1 MKAVICH
8 APEDLRIDT
17 LPEEQPG
24 PGQLQVRVAFGGIC
38 GSDLHYYQHG
48 GFGTVRIREPM
59 ALGHEISG
67 VVSALG
73 EGVQGFELGQRVAIS
88 PSRPCFQCRFCH
100 FGQHNQCLEMRFFG
114 SAMRFPHIQGA
125 FREKLVI
132 ETHQAH
138 PLRPGVSLAIAAL
151 AEPLSVGLHAINR
164 AGSVFGKQVLVTGTG
179 PIGALLIAGL
189 RRAGAARIVAADLS
203 DNALAC
209 ARALGADETLNLARE
224 PEALAPYARDKGQF
238 DLMFEASGS
247 DRALRAGLEVV
258 APRGV
263 IVSVGMGGDASLPM
277 TPLVAKELELRG
289 TFRFH
294 PEFAVAVRFIN
305 EGLVDLRPV
314 ISHIVGVG
322 DAVSA
327 FQLAADK
334 TQAMKV
340 QLDFGVEPAGL

>member
-1 MKAVICH
+1 MKALICH
-8 APEDLRIDT
+8 APEDLRIETQD
-17 LPEEQPG
+17 EELPG

-48 GFGTVRIREPM
+48 GFGTVRLKEPM
-59 ALGHEISG
+59 ALGHEVSG
-67 VVSALG
+67 VVSAIG
-73 EGVQGFELGQRVAIS
+73 AGVEGFSLGQRVAIS
-88 PSRPCFQCRFCH
+88 PSRPCFQCRYCQL
-100 FGQHNQCLEMRFFG
+100 GQHNHCLDMRFFG

-132 ETHQAH
+132 ESHQAH
-138 PLRPGVSLAIAAL
+138 ALRPGVSLAIAAL

-209 ARALGADETLNLARE
+209 ARALGADETLNLASQ
-224 PEALAPYARDKGQF
+224 PDALAPYAKDKGQF
-238 DLMFEASGS
+238 DILFEASGS
-247 DRALRAGLEVV
+247 DRALRAGLDVV

-277 TPLVAKELELRG
+277 TQLVAKELELRG

-314 ISHIVGVG
+314 ISHVVKVE
-322 DAVSA
+322 DAVRA
-327 FQLAADK
+327 FQLASDK
-334 TQAMKV
+334 KQAMKV
-340 QLDFGVEPAGL
+340 QIDFGLEPAGL

>member
-1 MKAVICH
+1 MKALIIH
-8 APEDLRIDT
+8 APEDLRIDAMD
-17 LPEEQPG
+17 EEQPG

-48 GFGTVRIREPM
+48 GFGTVRLQEPM
-59 ALGHEISG
+59 ALGHEVSG

-73 EGVQGFELGQRVAIS
+73 AGVEGFSIGQRVAIS
-88 PSRPCFQCRFCH
+88 PSRPCFQCRYCQL
-100 FGQHNQCLEMRFFG
+100 GQHNQCLDMRFFG

-132 ETHQAH
+132 QSHQAH
-138 PLRPGVSLAIAAL
+138 PLRPGVSLALAAL

-203 DNALAC
+203 ETALAC
-209 ARALGADETLNLARE
+209 AKAMGADETIHLASH
-224 PEALAPYARDKGQF
+224 PEGLAPYARDKGQF
-238 DLMFEASGS
+238 DVMFEASGS
-247 DRALRAGLEVV
+247 DRALRTGLDVV

-263 IVSVGMGGDASLPM
+263 IVSVGMGPDASLPM

-294 PEFAVAVRFIN
+294 PEFAVAVQFIN

-314 ISHIVGVG
+314 ISHVVDVN
-322 DAVSA
+322 DAVQA
-327 FQLAADK
+327 FKLASDK
-334 TQAMKV
+334 KRAMKV
-340 QLDFGVEPAGL
+340 QIDFGVEPAGL

>member
-1 MKAVICH
+1 MKALICH
-8 APEDLRIDT
+8 APEDLRIDAQD
-17 LPEEQPG
+17 EELPG

-38 GSDLHYYQHG
+38 GSDLHYFQHG
-48 GFGTVRIREPM
+48 GFGTVRLKEPM
-59 ALGHEISG
+59 ALGHEVSG

-73 EGVQGFELGQRVAIS
+73 AGVEGFSVGQRVAIS
-88 PSRPCFQCRFCH
+88 PSRPCFQCRYCQL
-100 FGQHNQCLEMRFFG
+100 GQHNHCLDMRFFG

-132 ETHQAH
+132 ESHQAH
-138 PLRPGVSLAIAAL
+138 ALRPGVSLAIAAL

-203 DNALAC
+203 DSALAC
-209 ARALGADETLNLARE
+209 ARALGADETLNLASQ
-224 PEALAPYARDKGQF
+224 PDALAPYAREKGQF
-238 DLMFEASGS
+238 DILFEASGS
-247 DRALRAGLEVV
+247 ERALRSGLDVV

-263 IVSVGMGGDASLPM
+263 IVSVGMGGDVSLPM
-277 TPLVAKELELRG
+277 TQLVAKELELRG

-294 PEFAVAVRFIN
+294 PEFAVAVGFIN

-314 ISHIVGVG
+314 ISHVLQVD
-322 DAVSA
+322 DAVQA
-327 FQLAADK
+327 FRLAADK
-334 TQAMKV
+334 KQAMKV
-340 QLDFGVEPAGL
+340 QIDFGVEPAGI

>member
-17 LPEEQPG
+17 QEEEQPG

-48 GFGTVRIREPM
+48 GFGTVRIKEPM
-59 ALGHEISG
+59 ALGHEVSG
-67 VVSALG
+67 VVSAIG
-73 EGVQGFELGQRVAIS
+73 AGVEGFSVGQRVAIS
-88 PSRPCFQCRFCH
+88 PSRPCFKCRYCQL
-100 FGQHNQCLEMRFFG
+100 GQHNQCLDMRFFG

-132 ETHQAH
+132 ESHQAH
-138 PLRPGVSLAIAAL
+138 GLRAGVSLAIAAL

-164 AGSVFGKQVLVTGTG
+164 AGCVFGKQVLVTGTG

-209 ARALGADETLNLARE
+209 ARALGADETFNLARE
-224 PEALAPYARDKGQF
+224 PEALAPYAKDKGQF
-238 DLMFEASGS
+238 DIMFEASGS

-277 TPLVAKELELRG
+277 TALVAKELELRG

-314 ISHIVGVG
+314 ISHVVKV
-322 DAVSA
+322 DEAVQA
-327 FQLAADK
+327 FQLAGDK
-334 TQAMKV
+334 TRAMKV
-340 QLDFGVEPAGL
+340 QIDFGVEAAGI

>member
-17 LPEEQPG
+17 QQEEQPG

-48 GFGTVRIREPM
+48 GFGAVRIKEPM
-59 ALGHEISG
+59 ALGHEVSG
-67 VVSALG
+67 VVSG
-73 EGVQGFELGQRVAIS
+73 IGVGVEGFAVGQRVAIS
-88 PSRPCFQCRFCH
+88 PSRPCFKCRYCQL
-100 FGQHNQCLEMRFFG
+100 GQHNQCLDMRFFG

-132 ETHQAH
+132 EAHQAH
-138 PLRPGVSLAIAAL
+138 ALRPGVSLAIAAL

-209 ARALGADETLNLARE
+209 ARALGADETLNLARD
-224 PEALAPYARDKGQF
+224 PEALAPYAKDKGQF

-247 DRALRAGLEVV
+247 DRALRTGLEVV
-258 APRGV
+258 VPRGV

-294 PEFAVAVRFIN
+294 PEFAVAVQFIN

-314 ISHIVGVG
+314 ISHVVKV
-322 DAVSA
+322 DEAVQA
-327 FQLAADK
+327 FQLAGDK
-334 TQAMKV
+334 TRAMKV
-340 QLDFGVEPAGL
+340 QIDFGVEPAGI

>member
-17 LPEEQPG
+17 QDEESPG

-59 ALGHEISG
+59 ALGHEVSG
-67 VVSALG
+67 VVSAIG
-73 EGVQGFELGQRVAIS
+73 AGVDGFALGQRVAIS
-88 PSRPCFQCRFCH
+88 PSRPCFQCRYCQL
-100 FGQHNQCLEMRFFG
+100 GQHNHCLDMRFFG
-114 SAMRFPHIQGA
+114 SAMRFPHLQGA

-132 ETHQAH
+132 EAHQA
-138 PLRPGVSLAIAAL
+138 PALRPGVSLAIAAL

-209 ARALGADETLNLARE
+209 ARALGADETLNLASQ
-224 PEALAPYARDKGQF
+224 PDALAPYARDKGQF
-238 DLMFEASGS
+238 DMLFEASGS
-247 DRALRAGLEVV
+247 ERALRAGLDVV

-263 IVSVGMGGDASLPM
+263 IVSIGMGGELSLPM
-277 TPLVAKELELRG
+277 TQLVAKELELRG

-314 ISHIVGVG
+314 ISHVIRLEE
-322 DAVSA
+322 AVQA
-327 FQLAADK
+327 FKLASDK
-334 TQAMKV
+334 QQAMKV
-340 QLDFGVEPAGL
+340 QIDFGVEPAGL

>member
-1 MKAVICH
+1 MKAVIIH
-8 APEDLRIDT
+8 APEDLRIDVIE
-17 LPEEQPG
+17 EEQPG

-48 GFGTVRIREPM
+48 GFGTVRIKEPM

-73 EGVQGFELGQRVAIS
+73 AGVEGFSIGQRVAIS
-88 PSRPCFQCRFCH
+88 PSRPCFKCRFCQL
-100 FGQHNQCLEMRFFG
+100 GQHNQCLDMRFFG

-132 ETHQAH
+132 ESHQAH
-138 PLRPGVSLAIAAL
+138 PLRAGVRLALAAL

-164 AGSVFGKQVLVTGTG
+164 AGSVFGKQILVTGSG
-179 PIGALLIAGL
+179 PIGAMLIAAL

-203 DNALAC
+203 DTALAC
-209 ARALGADETLNLARE
+209 AKAMGADETINLASN
-224 PEALAPYARDKGQF
+224 PEGLAPYAKDKGQF
-238 DLMFEASGS
+238 DVMFEASGS
-247 DRALRAGLEVV
+247 DRALRTGLDVV

-263 IVSVGMGGDASLPM
+263 IVSVGMGPDASLPM

-294 PEFAVAVRFIN
+294 PEFAVAVQFIN

-314 ISHIVGVG
+314 ISHVVGVD
-322 DAVSA
+322 DAVQA
-327 FQLAADK
+327 FKLAGDK
-334 TQAMKV
+334 KQAMKV
-340 QLDFGVEPAGL
+340 QIDFGVEPAGL

>member
-8 APEDLRIDT
+8 APKDLRVDA
-17 LPEEQPG
+17 LEEEQPG

-38 GSDLHYYQHG
+38 GSDLHYFQHG
-48 GFGTVRIREPM
+48 GFGTVRIKEPM
-59 ALGHEISG
+59 ALGHEVSG

-73 EGVQGFELGQRVAIS
+73 AGVEGFSIGQRVAIS
-88 PSRPCFQCRFCH
+88 PSRPCFKCRYCQL
-100 FGQHNQCLEMRFFG
+100 GQHNQCLDMRFYG

-132 ETHQAH
+132 ESHQAH
-138 PLRPGVSLAIAAL
+138 ALRPQVSLAIAAL

-164 AGSVFGKQVLVTGTG
+164 AGGVFGKQVLVTGTG

-209 ARALGADETLNLARE
+209 ARAMGADETLNLASQ
-224 PEALAPYARDKGQF
+224 PDALVPYAKDKGQF
-238 DLMFEASGS
+238 DIMFEASGS
-247 DRALRAGLEVV
+247 DRALRAGLDVV
-258 APRGV
+258 VPRGV
-263 IVSVGMGGDASLPM
+263 IVSVGMGGDAQLPM
-277 TPLVAKELELRG
+277 TQLAAKELELRG

-294 PEFAVAVRFIN
+294 PEFAVAVQFIN

-314 ISHIVGVG
+314 ISHVVGVQE
-322 DAVSA
+322 AVQA
-327 FQLAADK
+327 FELACDK
-334 TQAMKV
+334 SRAMKV
-340 QLDFGVEPAGL
+340 QIDFGVEPARL

>member
-1 MKAVICH
+1 MKALICH
-8 APEDLRIDT
+8 APEDLRIETQD
-17 LPEEQPG
+17 EELPG

-48 GFGTVRIREPM
+48 GFGAVRLKEPM
-59 ALGHEISG
+59 ALGHEVSG
-67 VVSALG
+67 VVSAIG
-73 EGVQGFELGQRVAIS
+73 AGVEGFSLGQRVAIS
-88 PSRPCFQCRFCH
+88 PSRPCFQCRYCQL
-100 FGQHNQCLEMRFFG
+100 GQHNHCLDMRFFG

-132 ETHQAH
+132 ESHQAH
-138 PLRPGVSLAIAAL
+138 ALRPGVSLAIAAL

-209 ARALGADETLNLARE
+209 ARALGADETLNLASQ
-224 PEALAPYARDKGQF
+224 PDALAPYAKDKGQF
-238 DLMFEASGS
+238 DILFEASGS
-247 DRALRAGLEVV
+247 DRALRAGLDVV

-263 IVSVGMGGDASLPM
+263 IVSVGMGGDVSLPM
-277 TPLVAKELELRG
+277 TQLVAKELELRG

-314 ISHIVGVG
+314 ISHVVKVE
-322 DAVSA
+322 DAVRA
-327 FQLAADK
+327 FQLASDK
-334 TQAMKV
+334 KQAMKV
-340 QLDFGVEPAGL
+340 QIDFGLEPAGL